1 MAEIKKVI
9 ATLKLWDN
17 EKNNGYLEAQGI
29 TPDIFIN
36 KSILGQ
42 KKCNI
47 TPKSGDTFEV
57 EIEPS
62 KYGGKPSWKVISIK
76 HMERKLYLENFAV
89 KVYKS
94 YAFKENT
101 KNEKSIEIKKLKDLV
116 NNGCQQSCFG
126 EKEDEQVKKYYQEIC
141 NRQKQIANTIA
152 HQIEVQNFV
161 PYECNGYNGRIVVG
175 LGGGSVFETAITL
188 HHIYGFPYIPA
199 SSIKGILR
207 TYLIE
212 TYFENKEAKAFE
224 NKIMCDIFGC
234 PDSIDNKKTY
244 YQKEQ
249 QGKIIFFDA
258 MPVHSP
264 MGCIKLDIMN
274 PHYSKYYTEGSAP
287 VDWEN
292 PVPIIFLTVERLA
305 FQFITGLFRQEKNEE
320 IEFFNGTKNTLLKG
334 TSELLKEALENRGI
348 GAKTAVGYGYMKKQL

>member
-1 MAEIKKVI
+1 MTEIKKII
-9 ATLKLWDN
+9 ASLKSWDN
-17 EKNNGYLEAQGI
+17 KQNNGLLEAEGI
-29 TPDIFIN
+29 SPDIFIN
-36 KSILGQ
+36 KAILEQ
-42 KKCNI
+42 KKCAI
-47 TPKSGDTFEV
+47 LTPKIGDTFEV
-57 EIEPS
+57 EI
-62 KYGGKPSWKVISIK
+62 KLGMYKKKPTWQIISIK
-76 HMERKLYLENFAV
+76 AMERKLSLQNFAV
-89 KVYKS
+89 KLYKS
-94 YAFKENT
+94 HAFT
-101 KNEKSIEIKKLKDLV
+101 NEKPIKIKKVKDLV
-116 NNGCQQSCFG
+116 KEEYQQSCFG

-141 NRQKQIANTIA
+141 NRQKQIANTFT

-161 PYECNGYNGRIVVG
+161 SYGRMAVG
-175 LGGGSVFETAITL
+175 LGGGSVFDTAIAL

-234 PDSIDNKKTY
+234 PDTIDKTKTY

-264 MGCIKLDIMN
+264 VGCIVADIMN
-274 PHYSKYYTEGSAP
+274 PHYSEYYTKETAP
-287 VDWEN
+287 ADWYN
-292 PVPIIFLTVERLA
+292 PVPIVFLTVEKLA
-305 FQFITGLFRQEKNEE
+305 FQFITGLLRQEKNEE

-334 TSELLKEALENRGI
+334 TSQLLKEALENRGI
-348 GAKTAVGYGYMKKQL
+348 GAKTAVGYGYMKKL